1 MSVKETNRYK
11 KCKKEYQFRLYH
23 EENINKTKLAKKYKL
38 TLQALNNWIRPY
50 ECNDLT
56 DYVDVPS
63 IIAKND
69 IEIKS
74 NSKYTQELVEDMY
87 FYAKEILPN
96 GELRFQTKEALRDKL
111 GLSKSTFSKYLNK
124 REFYEA
130 YVKGRAEAEKLIKKL
145 EYEKAL
151 DKVALGTKRITKRI
165 EPVFRKGEIVG
176 EKATIMEED
185 ILPNVKALEM
195 GFNKLAPGEYD
206 KKPFVEKQSL
216 PKDIDWDNLTE
227 EEIERLAK
235 GEFGGIKGGNK

>member
-38 TLQALNNWIRPY
+38 TLQALNNWIMRY
-50 ECNDLT
+50 EWNDLT

-151 DKVALGTKRITKRI
+151 DKVALGTKKISKKI
-165 EPVFRKGEIVG
+165 EPIYKKGEYIGDKVT
-176 EKATIMEED
+176 EMVED
-185 ILPNVKALEM
+185 VLPNVKALEM

-235 GEFGGIKGGNK
+235 GEFGGIKGGSR

>member
-38 TLQALNNWIRPY
+38 TLQALNNWIIRY
-50 ECNDLT
+50 EWNDLT

-235 GEFGGIKGGNK
+235 GEFEGIKGGNR

>member
-38 TLQALNNWIRPY
+38 TLQALNNWIIRY
-50 ECNDLT
+50 DWNDLT

-96 GELRFQTKEALRDKL
+96 GEFRFKTKESLREKL

-130 YVKGRAEAEKLIKKL
+130 YVKGRGEGEKQIKKL

-151 DKVALGTKRITKRI
+151 DKVALGTKKISKKI
-165 EPVFRKGEIVG
+165 EPVYKKGEYIGDKVT
-176 EKATIMEED
+176 ETIED
-185 ILPNVKALEM
+185 VLPNVKALEM
-195 GFNKLAPGEYD
+195 GLNKLAPGEYD

-227 EEIERLAK
+227 EEIESLAK
-235 GEFGGIKGGNK
+235 GEFGAIKR

>member
-38 TLQALNNWIRPY
+38 TLQALNNWIIRY
-50 ECNDLT
+50 EWNDLT

-130 YVKGRAEAEKLIKKL
+130 YVKGRAEAEKQIKKL

-151 DKVALGTKRITKRI
+151 DKVALGTKKISKKI
-165 EPVFRKGEIVG
+165 EPIYKKGEYIGDKVT
-176 EKATIMEED
+176 EMVED
-185 ILPNVKALEM
+185 VLPNVKALEM

-216 PKDIDWDNLTE
+216 PKNIDWDNLTE
-227 EEIERLAK
+227 EEIEKLAK
-235 GEFGGIKGGNK
+235 GEFGVIKGGNR

>member
-38 TLQALNNWIRPY
+38 TLQALNNWIMRY
-50 ECNDLT
+50 EWNDLT

-87 FYAKEILPN
+87 FYAKEILLN

>member
-38 TLQALNNWIRPY
+38 TLQALNNWIIRY
-50 ECNDLT
+50 EWNDLT

-96 GELRFQTKEALRDKL
+96 GEFRFKTKEALREKL

-130 YVKGRAEAEKLIKKL
+130 YVKGRGEGEKQIKKL

-151 DKVALGTKRITKRI
+151 DKVALGTKKISKKI
-165 EPVFRKGEIVG
+165 EPVYKKGEYIGDKVT
-176 EKATIMEED
+176 EMIED
-185 ILPNVKALEM
+185 VLPNVKALEM
-195 GFNKLAPGEYD
+195 GLNKLAPGEYD
-206 KKPFVEKQSL
+206 KKPFVEKQCL

-227 EEIERLAK
+227 EEIESLAK
-235 GEFGGIKGGNK
+235 GEFGVIKR

>member
-38 TLQALNNWIRPY
+38 TLQALNNWIIRY
-50 ECNDLT
+50 EWNDLT

-165 EPVFRKGEIVG
+165 EPVFKKGEIVG

-216 PKDIDWDNLTE
+216 PKDIDWENLTE

>member
-38 TLQALNNWIRPY
+38 TLQALNNWIIRY
-50 ECNDLT
+50 EWNDLT

-235 GEFGGIKGGNK
+235 GEFGGIKGGNR